1 MEDHRLDRA
10 DEVVREEEKTGFQWG
25 RMAAWGGLLALLVI
39 LALMLNR
46 SQKGPVQVG
55 DQVPDFEIETF
66 DGEVIRLSEHR
77 GKVVVL
83 NFWASWCKP
92 CEQEAEDMETA
103 WQYYQERG
111 DVLFL
116 GVDYVDTEPEAMGY
130 INKFNISYPNGAD
143 LGTKISQA
151 FRIKGVPETYIIDQE
166 GILRSF
172 QLGPFMSLSQIKGKI
187 DPLLTP

>member
-1 MEDHRLDRA
+1 MKDQKLEKVEPVA
-10 DEVVREEEKTGFQWG
+10 EEERTGFQWG
-25 RMAAWGGLLALLVI
+25 RMAIWGGLLALLVL
-39 LALMLNR
+39 LALGLQR

-55 DQVPDFEIETF
+55 EKVPDFELETF
-66 DGEVIRLSEHR
+66 EGEVIRLSEQR

-103 WQYYQERG
+103 WQFYQERG

-116 GVDYVDTEPEAMGY
+116 GVDYVDTPTKAMEY
-130 INKFNISYPNGAD
+130 LDKFDISYPNGED
-143 LGTKISQA
+143 RKTIISQA

-166 GILRSF
+166 GVLRAF
-172 QLGPFMSLSQIKGKI
+172 QLGPFMSLSQIKGMI
-187 DPLLTP
+187 DPLLIP